1 LPGPSTQAGAPGG
14 RRLPAFDE
22 RFALLLASDVSIL
35 IAMTFPV
42 WVLVMSGLLLARTGL
57 LEELRVG
64 KRSTH

>member
-1 LPGPSTQAGAPGG
+1 M
-14 RRLPAFDE
+14 
-22 RFALLLASDVSIL
+22 SDVSIL

-57 LEELRVG
+57 LEQLRAG